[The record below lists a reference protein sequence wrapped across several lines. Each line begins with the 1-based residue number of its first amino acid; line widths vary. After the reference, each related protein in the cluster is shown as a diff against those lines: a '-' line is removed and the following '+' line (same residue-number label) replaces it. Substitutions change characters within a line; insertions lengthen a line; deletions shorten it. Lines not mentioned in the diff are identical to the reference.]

1 MILYIWEPHKDM
13 KLKGSQ
19 AIEAYIHPE
28 LKNRIEARV
37 AKGEEGSSQEDE
49 KNRCLVIRCL
59 PRHADEAFRLK
70 KKSYLW

>member
-1 MILYIWEPHKDM
+1 M

-19 AIEAYIHPE
+19 AIEAYILPRAKE
-28 LKNRIEARV
+28 QDRGQSC
-37 AKGEEGSSQEDE
+37 KGEEGSSREDE

-70 KKSYLW
+70 RKKKLSLVRALSGTGL